1 MTQSGPGPVTV
12 CRSSID
18 PRQQLPAARQYTQAT
33 QVVHPRTFDPCP
45 SPTGTF
51 SMMA

>member
-1 MTQSGPGPVTV
+1 MTQSGPGPVTA

-18 PRQQLPAARQYTQAT
+18 LRQQLPAARQYTQAT
-33 QVVHPRTFDPCP
+33 QLVHPRTFCSLP
-45 SPTGTF
+45 SPTGTL